1 MHIEQN
7 TTGEFGV
14 CERCW
19 SREFW
24 LIVRFHTFLDKRMLN
39 RVKNVTNR
47 FHYEPSP
54 WMNYNRII
62 FCSTIFQIFL
72 CKCENEAVR
81 TEHVWTKLNTHMCIL
96 NTFFTVVSKKT
107 CYWSKI
113 FILNWFSE
121 LSLYC
126 MIFFRVVLFWRTEVG

>member
-19 SREFW
+19 SGEFW

-107 CYWSKI
+107 LKQNSYPD
-113 FILNWFSE
+113 WFSE